1 MKKLFLLAFACCFQC
16 AFLFAQKVV
25 ENNFLTVKIPS
36 NWVGGNLNMADTS
49 MEVMYMQ
56 DAESKCYNIACVVGM
71 KMKLDPTA
79 MLNHIIKDRNVNIL
93 KEVTFKPFRSTV
105 FMSKKAITSDF
116 ESKLD
121 GEIWRGAIY
130 AFNEGDASTIT
141 VIAGYKVGVKSKLP
155 EIWRSITWK
164 SFEMSEAEKME
175 ANINIYNAGLKGG
188 KKIAEN
194 IELVSVQK
202 TKKFNILEF
211 TYKLTN
217 IDKDKFNLGL
227 FQKNI
232 ENGKSAF
239 VSDLFEQAKTQD
251 VIKYCMQNNYRF
263 HYIYTDKNCD
273 ILYILEIEPED
284 YNK

>member
-16 AFLFAQKVV
+16 AFLFAQKVL

-36 NWVGGNLNMADTS
+36 DWVGGNLDMTDTS
-49 MEVMYMQ
+49 MEALYMQ
-56 DAESKCYNIACVVGM
+56 DAENTCYNTACVLGM
-71 KMKLDPTA
+71 KMKLDPSA
-79 MLNHIIKDRNVNIL
+79 MLNQIIKDRNVNIL
-93 KEVTFKPFRSTV
+93 KEAKFKPFRSTV

-116 ESKLD
+116 ESKLNGD
-121 GEIWRGAIY
+121 IWRGAIY

-141 VIAGYKVGVKSKLP
+141 IVAGYKVGVKSKLP

-164 SFEMSEAEKME
+164 TFKMSDAEKIE
-175 ANINIYNAGLKGG
+175 ARINLFNASIKGG

-194 IELVSVQK
+194 MMLVSVQK
-202 TKKFNILEF
+202 AKKFNILEF
-211 TYKLTN
+211 TYRLTN
-217 IDKDKFNLGL
+217 IEKDKFNLGI

-263 HYIYTDKNCD
+263 NYIFTDKNCD